1 MVEEKKIVATI
12 FMRDLEKVKKEVE
25 ECFTLGADIV
35 EIRIDSFESPF
46 DAIQFFDLI
55 PKYPLIFSGNR
66 QQIDKKELKVLLKA
80 QELGALIDLPYFNY
94 FTYPKN
100 LKKKLILSYHG
111 KIESFGQFQKNVIK
125 MSFYSK
131 FIKIIPPKENIFRA
145 AQFLKWISRLYKKYH
160 LIAFPSGEESKFA
173 RILSLAYG
181 SNFVYCLSPN
191 SEKTLPGQIDINELN
206 LYYPKEITRNTVI
219 TGLLGYPLEF
229 TLSPEI
235 WNYWFYENN
244 IDARYLPFVS
254 REIQNAL
261 EAFKVLKVSFFGVTA
276 PHKNTI
282 VQYLNK
288 MTNNAEKSSS
298 VNTVLV
304 TESGFYGFNTDIYGI
319 KRATSFLPNGLK
331 VLILGS
337 GGTARSAIFSLKNNH
352 QVVLSSRD
360 EFKGKSFSKE
370 FGIDFAL
377 WEEKENYEYD
387 LIVNTTSIGSDNK
400 LVPWNIDK
408 PLKSKYLLEMVVPS
422 QGKTP
427 FEKFAEENGVKTIN
441 GKIPLYLQ
449 AKIQY
454 KLFKKFLNRINL

>member
-1 MVEEKKIVATI
+1 MMEEKKIVATI
-12 FMRDLEKVKKEVE
+12 FMKDIEKAKKEVD
-25 ECFTLGADIV
+25 ECFALGADIV
-35 EIRIDSFESPF
+35 EIRIDSFESPL

-80 QELGALIDLPYFNY
+80 QELGALIDLPYLNY

-111 KIESFGQFQKNVIK
+111 KIESFGQFQKNVMK

-160 LIAFPSGEESKFA
+160 LIAFPSGKGTKFA

-219 TGLLGYPLEF
+219 TGLLGYPLKF

-244 IDARYLPFVS
+244 IDARYLPFDS

-261 EAFKVLKVSFFGVTA
+261 EAFKVLKVSFFGVTT
-276 PHKNTI
+276 PHKTEIIN
-282 VQYLNK
+282 YLDKVTKNVK
-288 MTNNAEKSSS
+288 KSSS
-298 VNTVLV
+298 TNTVLV
-304 TESGFYGFNTDIYGI
+304 TDSKMYGFNTDIYGI
-319 KRATSFLPNGLK
+319 NNATSFLEKGLN
-331 VLILGS
+331 VLILGN
-337 GGTARSAIFSLKNNH
+337 GGTARSAILALKKDH
-352 QVVLSSRD
+352 KIFLSSRD
-360 EFKGKSFSKE
+360 EAKGKCLSNE
-370 FGIDFAL
+370 FGIDFVL
-377 WEEKENYEYD
+377 WEEKENNEYD
-387 LIVNTTSIGSDNK
+387 LIVNTTSVGSDNK
-400 LVPWNIDK
+400 TVPWNIDK
-408 PLKSKYLLEMVVPS
+408 PLKSKYLLEMVVSS

-427 FEKFAEENGVKTIN
+427 FEKFADENNVKTIN
-441 GKIPLYLQ
+441 GKIPLYWQ
-449 AKIQY
+449 AKKQY
-454 KLFKKFLNRINL
+454 KLFLRNLIRFYL